1 MADFVVERGRL
12 GEMMPTP
19 GVLDLE
25 RLGREALL
33 LSSK

>member
-1 MADFVVERGRL
+1 VERGRL

-19 GVLDLE
+19 GCLTWNASAVK
-25 RLGREALL
+25 ALL